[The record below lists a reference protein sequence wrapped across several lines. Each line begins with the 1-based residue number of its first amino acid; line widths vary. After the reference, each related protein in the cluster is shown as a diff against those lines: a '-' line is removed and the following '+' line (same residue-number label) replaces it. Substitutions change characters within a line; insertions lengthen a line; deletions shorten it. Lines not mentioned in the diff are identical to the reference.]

1 MSYNEKSVNNI
12 FENYLE
18 ILSNYLTIDIKSNK
32 IPYNE
37 KIIHL
42 YISKKKLEEDY
53 LNGNNFN
60 DLISVKT
67 FINKFTFSF
76 FYS

>member
-42 YISKKKLEEDY
+42 YI
-53 LNGNNFN
+53 
-60 DLISVKT
+60 
-67 FINKFTFSF
+67 
-76 FYS
+76 

>member
-42 YISKKKLEEDY
+42 YISKKKIGRRL
-53 LNGNNFN
+53 F
-60 DLISVKT
+60 KW
-67 FINKFTFSF
+67 K
-76 FYS
+76 